1 MNLYGGVFSMKR
13 VAYSVETKYKVV
25 EMKLKGYSARE
36 IMDTLN
42 IKNKSQVDQW
52 WKWYRNGE
60 THRFNQQVGK
70 QYSYGKGIEELSTV
84 ETLKIELKRKEVEN
98 KILKKYKGLERKW
111 SQK

>member
-13 VAYSVETKYKVV
+13 VAYSVEIKYKVV
-25 EMKLKGYSARE
+25 EMKLKGYSTRE

-60 THRFNQQVGK
+60 TH
-70 QYSYGKGIEELSTV
+70 
-84 ETLKIELKRKEVEN
+84 
-98 KILKKYKGLERKW
+98 
-111 SQK
+111 

>member
-1 MNLYGGVFSMKR
+1 MER
-13 VAYSVETKYKVV
+13 VSYSVETKYKVV
-25 EMKLKGYSARE
+25 EMKLKVYSTRE

-98 KILKKYKGLERKW
+98 KILKKYKELERKW